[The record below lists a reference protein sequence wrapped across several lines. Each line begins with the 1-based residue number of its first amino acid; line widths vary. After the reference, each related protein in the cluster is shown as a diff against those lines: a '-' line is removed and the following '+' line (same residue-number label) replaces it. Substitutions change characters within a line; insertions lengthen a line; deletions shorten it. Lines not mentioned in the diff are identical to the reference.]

1 MKKTKVK
8 LTNKEKR
15 KSPVPNAKYRNKKA
29 ENKKAENKKYI
40 NRKNINKKVVNKKL
54 ANKKVVKR
62 KVAKEKGTSKWIMLL
77 GSSKGFGLLL
87 FTFFLLVIMLS
98 VLYVS
103 QKFKVR
109 TVYVQGNKH
118 YTNEEIQDMVMA
130 GKLGDNSLYLSLKYR
145 NKGVENVPF
154 VEKMDVE
161 ILSPDT
167 IKIYVYEK
175 ALAGYVEYLGRNMYF
190 DKDGIIVE
198 SSGEKTLGIPQ
209 VTGLDFGYVVLY
221 EKLPVENDTVFRLV
235 LNITQVLNKY
245 ELATDR
251 IYFDSKYQITLYF
264 GDAKAKIGGD
274 DYLDEKVM
282 KLKTI
287 LPELKGKKGTLRM
300 ENYSEDM
307 QNITF
312 ELE

>member
-1 MKKTKVK
+1 MKKDKTKKKTKRK
-8 LTNKEKR
+8 A
-15 KSPVPNAKYRNKKA
+15 KSPVSKTKLKKP
-29 ENKKAENKKYI
+29 KKI
-40 NRKNINKKVVNKKL
+40 
-54 ANKKVVKR
+54 
-62 KVAKEKGTSKWIMLL
+62 KEKGTSRWIMLL
-77 GSSKGFGLLL
+77 GSSRGFGFLI
-87 FTFFLLVIMLS
+87 FCFFLLVILIS
-98 VLYVS
+98 LLYVS

-118 YTNEEIQDMVMA
+118 YTNEEIQNMVMS
-130 GKLGDNSLYLSLKYR
+130 GKLGDNSIFLSLKYR

-161 ILSPDT
+161 IMSPDT

-175 ALAGYVEYLGRNMYF
+175 APAGYVEYLGRNMYF

-198 SSGEKTLGIPQ
+198 SSAEKTLGIPQ

-287 LPELKGKKGTLRM
+287 LPELEGKKGTLHM

>member
-1 MKKTKVK
+1 MKKDKTKKKTKRK
-8 LTNKEKR
+8 A
-15 KSPVPNAKYRNKKA
+15 KSPVSKTKWKKP
-29 ENKKAENKKYI
+29 KKI
-40 NRKNINKKVVNKKL
+40 
-54 ANKKVVKR
+54 
-62 KVAKEKGTSKWIMLL
+62 KEKGTSRWIMLL
-77 GSSKGFGLLL
+77 GSSRGFGFLI
-87 FTFFLLVIMLS
+87 FCFFLLVILIS
-98 VLYVS
+98 LLYVS

-118 YTNEEIQDMVMA
+118 YTNEEIQNMVMS
-130 GKLGDNSLYLSLKYR
+130 GKLGDNSIFLSLKYR

-161 ILSPDT
+161 IMSPDT

-198 SSGEKTLGIPQ
+198 SSAEKTLGIPQ

-287 LPELKGKKGTLRM
+287 LPELEGKKGTLHM

>member
-1 MKKTKVK
+1 MKKDKTKKKTKRK
-8 LTNKEKR
+8 A
-15 KSPVPNAKYRNKKA
+15 KSPVSKTKLKKP
-29 ENKKAENKKYI
+29 KKI
-40 NRKNINKKVVNKKL
+40 
-54 ANKKVVKR
+54 
-62 KVAKEKGTSKWIMLL
+62 KEKGTSRWIMLL
-77 GSSKGFGLLL
+77 GSSRGFGFLI
-87 FTFFLLVIMLS
+87 FCFFLLVILIS
-98 VLYVS
+98 LLYVS

-118 YTNEEIQDMVMA
+118 YTNEEIQNMVMS
-130 GKLGDNSLYLSLKYR
+130 GKLGDNSIFLSLKYR

-161 ILSPDT
+161 IMSPDT

-198 SSGEKTLGIPQ
+198 ISAEKTLGIPQ

-287 LPELKGKKGTLRM
+287 LPELEGKKGTLHM

>member
-1 MKKTKVK
+1 MKKDKTKKKTKRK
-8 LTNKEKR
+8 A
-15 KSPVPNAKYRNKKA
+15 KSPVSKTKLKKP
-29 ENKKAENKKYI
+29 KKI
-40 NRKNINKKVVNKKL
+40 
-54 ANKKVVKR
+54 
-62 KVAKEKGTSKWIMLL
+62 KEKGTSRWIMLL
-77 GSSKGFGLLL
+77 GSSRGFGFLI
-87 FTFFLLVIMLS
+87 FCFFLLVILIS
-98 VLYVS
+98 LLYVS

-118 YTNEEIQDMVMA
+118 YTNEEIQNMVMS
-130 GKLGDNSLYLSLKYR
+130 GKLGDNSIFLSLKYR

-161 ILSPDT
+161 IMSPDT

-198 SSGEKTLGIPQ
+198 SSAEKTLGIPQ

-287 LPELKGKKGTLRM
+287 LPELEGKKGTLHM

>member
-1 MKKTKVK
+1 MKKDKTKKKTKRK
-8 LTNKEKR
+8 A
-15 KSPVPNAKYRNKKA
+15 KSPISKTKWKKP
-29 ENKKAENKKYI
+29 KKI
-40 NRKNINKKVVNKKL
+40 
-54 ANKKVVKR
+54 
-62 KVAKEKGTSKWIMLL
+62 KEKGTSRWIMLL
-77 GSSKGFGLLL
+77 GSSRGFGFLI
-87 FTFFLLVIMLS
+87 FCFFLLVILIS
-98 VLYVS
+98 LLYVS

-118 YTNEEIQDMVMA
+118 YTNEEIQNMVMS
-130 GKLGDNSLYLSLKYR
+130 GKLGDNSIFLSLKYR

-161 ILSPDT
+161 IMSPDT

-198 SSGEKTLGIPQ
+198 SSAEKTLGIPQ

-287 LPELKGKKGTLRM
+287 LPELEGKKGTLHM

>member
-1 MKKTKVK
+1 MKKDKTKKKTKRK
-8 LTNKEKR
+8 A
-15 KSPVPNAKYRNKKA
+15 KSPISKTKWKKP
-29 ENKKAENKKYI
+29 KKI
-40 NRKNINKKVVNKKL
+40 
-54 ANKKVVKR
+54 
-62 KVAKEKGTSKWIMLL
+62 KEKGTSRWIMLL
-77 GSSKGFGLLL
+77 GSSRGFGFLI
-87 FTFFLLVIMLS
+87 FCFFLLVILIS
-98 VLYVS
+98 LLYVS

-118 YTNEEIQDMVMA
+118 YTNEEIQNMVMS
-130 GKLGDNSLYLSLKYR
+130 GKLGDNSIFLSLKYR

-161 ILSPDT
+161 IMSPDT

-198 SSGEKTLGIPQ
+198 SSAEKTLGIPQ

-264 GDAKAKIGGD
+264 GDAKAKIGAYTD
-274 DYLDEKVM
+274 KVGNDASNL
-282 KLKTI
+282 KLSQSRAEAVKAAVGSAQVVEAKGYGEEFATVAETASDKEREADRKTAI
-287 LPELKGKKGTLRM
+287 RLTK
-300 ENYSEDM
+300 
-307 QNITF
+307 
-312 ELE
+312 

>member
-1 MKKTKVK
+1 MKKDKTKKKTKRK
-8 LTNKEKR
+8 A
-15 KSPVPNAKYRNKKA
+15 KSPVSKTKLKKP
-29 ENKKAENKKYI
+29 KKI
-40 NRKNINKKVVNKKL
+40 
-54 ANKKVVKR
+54 
-62 KVAKEKGTSKWIMLL
+62 KEKGTSRWIMLL
-77 GSSKGFGLLL
+77 GSSRGFGFLI
-87 FTFFLLVIMLS
+87 FCFFLLVILIS
-98 VLYVS
+98 LLYVS

-118 YTNEEIQDMVMA
+118 YTNEEIQNMVMS
-130 GKLGDNSLYLSLKYR
+130 GKLGDNSIFLSLKYR

-161 ILSPDT
+161 IMSPDT

-198 SSGEKTLGIPQ
+198 SSAEKTLGIPQ

-287 LPELKGKKGTLRM
+287 LPELEGKKGILHM

>member
-1 MKKTKVK
+1 MKKDKTKKKTKRK
-8 LTNKEKR
+8 A
-15 KSPVPNAKYRNKKA
+15 KSPVSKTKLKKP
-29 ENKKAENKKYI
+29 KKI
-40 NRKNINKKVVNKKL
+40 
-54 ANKKVVKR
+54 
-62 KVAKEKGTSKWIMLL
+62 KEKGTSRWIMLL
-77 GSSKGFGLLL
+77 GSSRGFGFLI
-87 FTFFLLVIMLS
+87 FCFFLLVILIS
-98 VLYVS
+98 LLYVS

-118 YTNEEIQDMVMA
+118 YTNEEIKNMVMS
-130 GKLGDNSLYLSLKYR
+130 GKLGDNSIFLSLKYR

-161 ILSPDT
+161 IMSPDT

-175 ALAGYVEYLGRNMYF
+175 ALAGYVEYLRRNMYF

-198 SSGEKTLGIPQ
+198 SSAEKTLGIPQ

-287 LPELKGKKGTLRM
+287 LPELEGKKGTLHM

>member
-1 MKKTKVK
+1 MKKDKTKKKTKRK
-8 LTNKEKR
+8 A
-15 KSPVPNAKYRNKKA
+15 KSPVSKTKLKKP
-29 ENKKAENKKYI
+29 KKI
-40 NRKNINKKVVNKKL
+40 
-54 ANKKVVKR
+54 
-62 KVAKEKGTSKWIMLL
+62 KEKGTSRWIMLL
-77 GSSKGFGLLL
+77 GSSRGFGFLI
-87 FTFFLLVIMLS
+87 FCFFLLVILIS
-98 VLYVS
+98 LLYVS

-118 YTNEEIQDMVMA
+118 YTNEEIKNMVMS
-130 GKLGDNSLYLSLKYR
+130 GKLGDNSIFLSLKYR

-161 ILSPDT
+161 IMSPDT

-198 SSGEKTLGIPQ
+198 SSAEKTLGIPQ

-287 LPELKGKKGTLRM
+287 LPELEGKKGTLHM